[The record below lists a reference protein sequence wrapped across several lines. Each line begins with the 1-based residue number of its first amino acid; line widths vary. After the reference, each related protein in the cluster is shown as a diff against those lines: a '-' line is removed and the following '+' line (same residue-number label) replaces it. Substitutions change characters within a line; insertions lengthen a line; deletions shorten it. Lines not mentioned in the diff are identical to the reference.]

1 MLKATASQARRLLRR
16 LRQVWSE
23 LDYAQRRAFE
33 IRTGIPLRAEKRPR
47 ISRTIDELERLFA
60 A

>member
-1 MLKATASQARRLLRR
+1 MLKATASQTRRLLRR
-16 LRQVWSE
+16 FRQVWSE

-33 IRTGIPLRAEKRPR
+33 IRTGIPLGPDRPPR

>member
-1 MLKATASQARRLLRR
+1 MLKATASQARRLPRR
-16 LRQVWSE
+16 LRRVWSE

-33 IRTGIPLRAEKRPR
+33 IRTGIPLGPEKRPR